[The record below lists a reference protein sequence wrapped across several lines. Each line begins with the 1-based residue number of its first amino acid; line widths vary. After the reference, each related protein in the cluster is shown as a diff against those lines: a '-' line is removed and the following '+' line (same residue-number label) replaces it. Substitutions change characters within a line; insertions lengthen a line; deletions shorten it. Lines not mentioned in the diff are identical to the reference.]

1 MERWRKGSIWILV
14 IMSLWCF
21 SAVAMASSYDAT
33 SSILSKL
40 QGQWYDAEG
49 NIVLDFQG
57 KTVNGCEIVGAYHR
71 PEAARIL
78 AASFALSRL
87 MAIVTC
93 RLSVKIYG
101 RIVIMPMSS

>member
-78 AASFALSRL
+78 AASFALS
-87 MAIVTC
+87 
-93 RLSVKIYG
+93 S
-101 RIVIMPMSS
+101 